1 MRGIG
6 LTLLAVALAATPGA
20 AAREASFSWEH
31 QGHRSLVDA
40 AAEAKESGALLLVGL
55 FGGPG

>member
-1 MRGIG
+1 MKGIG
-6 LTLLAVALAATPGA
+6 LAVLAVALAAVPGA
-20 AAREASFSWEH
+20 AAREASFTWDH

-40 AAEAKESGALLLVGL
+40 AAEAKERGALLLVGL

>member
-6 LTLLAVALAATPGA
+6 LVLLVVTMSALPGA
-20 AAREASFSWEH
+20 AETDDSFTWDHE
-31 QGHRSLVDA
+31 GYRSLVDA
-40 AAEAKESGALLLVGL
+40 AVKAKERKAPLLVGL

>member
-1 MRGIG
+1 MRGIS
-6 LTLLAVALAATPGA
+6 LSLLALVLAATPGA
-20 AAREASFSWEH
+20 ATPEDSFAWDY

>member
-6 LTLLAVALAATPGA
+6 LTLLAVALAAAPA
-20 AAREASFSWEH
+20 AATPEDSFAWDH